1 MFGSIDWVMALDGL
15 HRDMPE
21 AKLTLTIPERAWP
34 GEITRAYPEA
44 VVRILAAMAE
54 PDSGV
59 GLAEIRC
66 DRLGALLEDLQA
78 HPSVE
83 STEVLQRGDEEC
95 LVQFRTQLPL
105 LLFAARGSGLPLE
118 MPFEIR
124 DGQATWTLTAT
135 QESISA
141 LGEQFDTMGVTY
153 QVDYLQ
159 QEVTPAD
166 ELLTERQ
173 QSLITAAIEHGYYD
187 TPRQSTLSELAETV
201 GVAKSTASE
210 TLHRAEERVMK
221 EFARTSLDE
230 PEAQ

>member
-1 MFGSIDWVMALDGL
+1 
-15 HRDMPE
+15 MPE

-34 GEITRAYPEA
+34 GELTRTYPDA

-66 DRLGALLEDLQA
+66 DRLRPLLEDLRD
-78 HPSVE
+78 HPAVD

-124 DGQATWTLTAT
+124 NGEATWTLTAS

-141 LGEQFDTMGVTY
+141 LGDQFDTMGVSY
-153 QVDYLQ
+153 QVEYLQ
-159 QEVTPAD
+159 QEVAAAD
-166 ELLTERQ
+166 ELLTTRQ
-173 QSLITAAIEHGYYD
+173 QHLVAEAIDRGYYD
-187 TPRQSTLSELAETV
+187 TPRECTLTELSDAM
-201 GVAKSTASE
+201 GLAKSTTSE

-221 EFARTSLDE
+221 EFGETVLDRDVLDRAG
-230 PEAQ
+230 PA